1 MIRFVFVAL
10 TVLLV
15 ASTPQ
20 ATKPVC
26 APDNV
31 GLTLQPGFCALLVA
45 ESIGPSRHLVVLEN
59 GDILVAISG
68 AKGGVRLLRD
78 TTGDGKADVVQS
90 FGSGGGN
97 GIAFAGEYLYF
108 ATNDA
113 ILRWHW
119 NIGAL
124 EPPGAADT
132 IVTGL
137 TNRRQHA
144 AKSLAVGGDG
154 QLYVNIGAPSNSC
167 QVVDR
172 TPESPG
178 QDPCPLLDI
187 AGGIWRFD
195 PRRGGQTQQD
205 GQRFATG
212 LRNAVALA
220 VDPSTGSLF
229 AAQHGRDQLAANW
242 PKLYTEAL
250 SAELPAEVVFRLE
263 AGGDYGWPYCYYD
276 WRRRQ
281 NVLQPEY
288 GGDGKTAGRCES
300 APRPVVAFPGHW
312 APDGMAF
319 YNNRRFPLKYRGGL
333 FIAFHGSW
341 NRAPLPQAG
350 YKVMFVPI
358 ERGIATGPAEVFIDG
373 FAGKDVTPNGAR
385 YRPVGVAVG
394 PDGSLY
400 VTSDQG
406 AGAVFRIVSQP

>member
-1 MIRFVFVAL
+1 MTRFVFAAL
-10 TVLLV
+10 TAVIV

-26 APDNV
+26 AADNV

-45 ESIGPSRHLVVLEN
+45 ESIGPSRHVVVLEN
-59 GDILVAISG
+59 GDVLVAVGG

-78 TTGDGKADVVQS
+78 TSGDGKADVVQS
-90 FGSGGGN
+90 FGVGGGT
-97 GIAFAGEYLYF
+97 GIAFGGEYLYF

-113 ILRWHW
+113 VVRWHW
-119 NIGAL
+119 QIGAL
-124 EPPGAADT
+124 QPSAAADT
-132 IVTGL
+132 VVSGL

-144 AKSLAVGGDG
+144 AKSIVIGSDG

-167 QVVDR
+167 QVQDR

-195 PRRGGQTQQD
+195 PRRGGQTQSD

-220 VDPSTGSLF
+220 VDPGTGSVF

-242 PKLYTEAL
+242 PKLYNDSM

-288 GGDGKTAGRCES
+288 GGNGRMAGRCET

-319 YNNRRFPLKYRGGL
+319 YNSRTFPLRYRGGL

-358 ERGIATGPAEVFIDG
+358 ERGVATGAAEVFADG
-373 FAGKDVTPNGAR
+373 FAGPEVTPNGAR
-385 YRPVGVAVG
+385 YRPTGLAVG

-406 AGAVFRIVSQP
+406 GGAVFRIVKQP

>member
-1 MIRFVFVAL
+1 MTRFGFAAFALVVA
-10 TVLLV
+10 
-15 ASTPQ
+15 AATPQ
-20 ATKPVC
+20 ASKPVC

-31 GLTLQPGFCALLVA
+31 GLTLQPGFCALMVA

-59 GDILVAISG
+59 GDLLVAVAG
-68 AKGGVRLLRD
+68 GNGGVRLLRD
-78 TTGDGKADVVQS
+78 TTGDGKADIVRS
-90 FGSGGGN
+90 FGVGGGT

-113 ILRWHW
+113 VVRWHW
-119 NIGAL
+119 QVGQL
-124 EPPGAADT
+124 EPPSAPDT
-132 IVTGL
+132 VVSGL

-144 AKSLAVGGDG
+144 AKSLAIGADG
-154 QLYVNIGAPSNSC
+154 MLYVNIGAPSNSC
-167 QVVDR
+167 QVADR

-220 VDPSTGSLF
+220 VDPGTGSMF

-242 PKLYTEAL
+242 PKLYNDAQ

-263 AGGDYGWPYCYYD
+263 TGGDYGWPYCYYD

-288 GGDGKTAGRCES
+288 GGDGKTAGRCETT
-300 APRPVVAFPGHW
+300 PRPVVAFPGHW

-319 YNNRRFPLKYRGGL
+319 YNNRRFPMKYRGGL

-358 ERGIATGPAEVFIDG
+358 ERGIATGPAEVFADG
-373 FAGKDVTPNGAR
+373 FAGKDVSPNGAR
-385 YRPVGVAVG
+385 YRPTGLAVG
-394 PDGSLY
+394 PDGSLF

-406 AGAVFRIVSQP
+406 TGAVFRIVSQP